1 MKLKLQSLFKERKIK
16 SITFDSRQIKEG
28 DVFFA
33 IKGKK
38 HDGNDYILDALQ
50 SGASFAFT
58 DDMTIAVGKYAHR
71 QVIHVSDVRE
81 CLAISAGV
89 LYPELPS
96 NIIAVTGT
104 NGKSSVVSY
113 IHQILSLL
121 NYPSSAIGTLGV
133 EYNRELTCNLDNNE
147 EQNEGQTTYDPISF
161 RMILDTLKKSG
172 IENVAF
178 EASSHGIEQKRL
190 GDVKF
195 KYAAFTSFSQDHLDY
210 HQTMENY
217 LQSKLK
223 LFSNNLEEG
232 AEVVINSELLANP
245 LITEFLEQNNIKY
258 CSVGTGGDINITN
271 INSTLFEQE
280 IVFEYNNKEYSF
292 ATNIIGSFQA
302 VNILIAAKLVH
313 NLGID
318 FNDIISL
325 LPKLKAVKGRLDRI
339 TAPDCEFQI
348 FVDYACTPDALEKS
362 INELKRLKHKDGR
375 LWLLF
380 GCGGDR
386 DASKRPIMGKIAA
399 QSANFVIITDDNPR
413 TEDATK
419 IRDAIAIGTMYS
431 PSESK
436 PRASIN
442 VVADREDSIIG
453 TIWHLRA
460 GDIMLIAGKGH
471 EDYQIIGTTKH
482 QFSDIEIAKKALKN
496 KLERKV

>member
-1 MKLKLQSLFKERKIK
+1 MLK
-16 SITFDSRQIKEG
+16 
-28 DVFFA
+28 
-33 IKGKK
+33 
-38 HDGNDYILDALQ
+38 N
-50 SGASFAFT
+50 
-58 DDMTIAVGKYAHR
+58 
-71 QVIHVSDVRE
+71 
-81 CLAISAGV
+81 
-89 LYPELPS
+89 
-96 NIIAVTGT
+96 
-104 NGKSSVVSY
+104 
-113 IHQILSLL
+113 
-121 NYPSSAIGTLGV
+121 
-133 EYNRELTCNLDNNE
+133 
-147 EQNEGQTTYDPISF
+147 
-161 RMILDTLKKSG
+161 
-172 IENVAF
+172 
-178 EASSHGIEQKRL
+178 
-190 GDVKF
+190 
-195 KYAAFTSFSQDHLDY
+195 
-210 HQTMENY
+210 
-217 LQSKLK
+217 
-223 LFSNNLEEG
+223 
-232 AEVVINSELLANP
+232 
-245 LITEFLEQNNIKY
+245 
-258 CSVGTGGDINITN
+258 
-271 INSTLFEQE
+271 
-280 IVFEYNNKEYSF
+280 NNKEYSF